1 MFIQERFVAQYALRN
16 LKVEQK
22 SLVEIEQLSKIAPAE
37 NAVAQFPLP
46 NMELRKTPLRNGP
59 RTNFSA
65 LSEFP
70 KSRLRYLDT
79 KFVILEKWRR
89 EHLSRDKN

>member
-1 MFIQERFVAQYALRN
+1 MYMFIQERFVAQYALRN

-37 NAVAQFPLP
+37 NTVAQFPLP

-59 RTNFSA
+59 RTK
-65 LSEFP
+65 L
-70 KSRLRYLDT
+70 
-79 KFVILEKWRR
+79 
-89 EHLSRDKN
+89 